1 MQRNELAAFIPVSL
15 KEFINDNATFTPV
28 DIDEFYDDKS
38 QTPTDQYSSDIV
50 VLSAKEKIL
59 VDKIFETVKEISPE
73 TLEGL
78 TDRLSDLERLAA
90 SIAHFPSLLQRQI
103 TPTEIQTQHTIVES
117 LLKQKDGDK
126 TLHLP
131 TKAILG
137 KGFLVAKYQ
146 FFASI
151 TKIAKQIS
159 NDANLYNDL
168 SKETILIMFTLMTEE
183 VYLSLLDD
191 VTIPLDIRRQI
202 SYSLVILW
210 EHRSDHNVA
219 DIAPVLAEVWNA
231 RRKLAPAFGTMVGT
245 SELLLLSIEMD
256 DQWRKF
262 ISKKLGN
269 KDVSAAMEEFLFGLS
284 YEQIQK
290 LKSILK
296 EQGISAIGR
305 DEVASFLGIKIE
317 TYYEADP
324 RSFFLQYS
332 IRRENARARKRMNL
346 PGPHGTLE
354 DYYMRFILELNKE
367 KQYNDIYAK

>member
-1 MQRNELAAFIPVSL
+1 MIDNQLINFMPVSL
-15 KEFINDNATFTPV
+15 KEFVIEKTEFETV
-28 DIDEFYDDKS
+28 DIDEFYDDSSFSHEKS
-38 QTPTDQYSSDIV
+38 FSTDIIV
-50 VLSAKEKIL
+50 LNTSERVLVNKA
-59 VDKIFETVKEISPE
+59 FEIIKSISPE

-90 SIAHFPSLLQRQI
+90 SIVHFPSLLQRQI
-103 TPTEIQTQHTIVES
+103 MPTEIQTQHTIAES

-137 KGFLVAKYQ
+137 KGFLVAKYH
-146 FFASI
+146 FFASLS
-151 TKIAKQIS
+151 KIAKQCGLEEKLVS
-159 NDANLYNDL
+159 KLA
-168 SKETILIMFTLMTEE
+168 KETLLIMFTLMAEE

-191 VTIPLDIRRQI
+191 VTIPLDIRREI
-202 SYSLVILW
+202 SYSLVVLW
-210 EHRSDHNVA
+210 EHRNDHNVG

-256 DQWRKF
+256 DQWRRF
-262 ISKKLGN
+262 ISKKLGDP
-269 KDVSAAMEEFLFGLS
+269 DVSGAMEEFLFGLS

-290 LKSILK
+290 LKNMLR

-305 DEVASFLGIKIE
+305 DEVSSFLGVKIE

-346 PGPHGTLE
+346 PGPHCTLE
-354 DYYMRFILELNKE
+354 DYYMRFILEQNKE

>member
-1 MQRNELAAFIPVSL
+1 MIDNRLIDFMPVSL
-15 KEFINDNATFTPV
+15 KEFVVEKTEFESV
-28 DIDEFYDDKS
+28 DIDEFYDD
-38 QTPTDQYSSDIV
+38 SSSPHEKTFSTDIV
-50 VLSAKEKIL
+50 VLNASERVL
-59 VDKIFETVKEISPE
+59 VNRAFEIIKSVSPE

-90 SIAHFPSLLQRQI
+90 SIVHFPSLLQRQI
-103 TPTEIQTQHTIVES
+103 MPTEIQTQHTIAES

-137 KGFLVAKYQ
+137 KGFLVAKYH
-146 FFASI
+146 FFASLS
-151 TKIAKQIS
+151 KIARQCGLEEKLVS
-159 NDANLYNDL
+159 KLA
-168 SKETILIMFTLMTEE
+168 KETLLIMFTLMAEE

-191 VTIPLDIRRQI
+191 VTIPLDIRREI
-202 SYSLVILW
+202 SYSLVVLW
-210 EHRSDHNVA
+210 EHRNDHNVG

-256 DQWRKF
+256 DQWRRF
-262 ISKKLGN
+262 ISKKLGDP
-269 KDVSAAMEEFLFGLS
+269 DVSGAMEEFLFGLS

-290 LKSILK
+290 LKNMLR

-305 DEVASFLGIKIE
+305 DEVSSFLGVKIE

-346 PGPHGTLE
+346 PGPHCTLE
-354 DYYMRFILELNKE
+354 DYYMRFILEQNKE

>member
-346 PGPHGTLE
+346 SGPHGTLE

>member
-1 MQRNELAAFIPVSL
+1 MIDNRLIDFMPVSL
-15 KEFINDNATFTPV
+15 KEFVVEKTEFESV
-28 DIDEFYDDKS
+28 DIDEFYDD
-38 QTPTDQYSSDIV
+38 SSSPHEKTFSTDIV
-50 VLSAKEKIL
+50 VLNASERDL
-59 VDKIFETVKEISPE
+59 VNRAFEIIKSISPE

-90 SIAHFPSLLQRQI
+90 SIVHFPSLLQRQI
-103 TPTEIQTQHTIVES
+103 MPTEIQTQHTIAES

-137 KGFLVAKYQ
+137 KGFLVAKYH
-146 FFASI
+146 FFASLS
-151 TKIAKQIS
+151 KIAKQCGLEEKLVS
-159 NDANLYNDL
+159 KLA
-168 SKETILIMFTLMTEE
+168 KETLLIMFTLMAEE

-191 VTIPLDIRRQI
+191 VTIPLDIRREI
-202 SYSLVILW
+202 SYSLVVLW
-210 EHRSDHNVA
+210 EHRNDHNVG

-256 DQWRKF
+256 DQWRRF
-262 ISKKLGN
+262 ISKKLGDP
-269 KDVSAAMEEFLFGLS
+269 DVSGAMEEFLFGLS

-290 LKSILK
+290 LKNMLR

-305 DEVASFLGIKIE
+305 DEVSSFLGVKIE

-346 PGPHGTLE
+346 PGPHCTLE
-354 DYYMRFILELNKE
+354 DYYMRFILEQNKE

>member
-1 MQRNELAAFIPVSL
+1 MIDNRLIDFMPVSL
-15 KEFINDNATFTPV
+15 KEFVVEKTEFESV
-28 DIDEFYDDKS
+28 DIDEFYDD
-38 QTPTDQYSSDIV
+38 SSSPHEKTFSTDIV
-50 VLSAKEKIL
+50 VLNASERVL
-59 VDKIFETVKEISPE
+59 VNRAFEIIKSVSPE

-90 SIAHFPSLLQRQI
+90 SIVHFPSLLQRQI
-103 TPTEIQTQHTIVES
+103 MPTEIQTQHTIAES

-137 KGFLVAKYQ
+137 KGFLVAKYH
-146 FFASI
+146 FFASLS
-151 TKIAKQIS
+151 KIAKQCGLEEKLVS
-159 NDANLYNDL
+159 KLA
-168 SKETILIMFTLMTEE
+168 KETLLIMFTLMAEE

-191 VTIPLDIRRQI
+191 VTIPLDIRREI
-202 SYSLVILW
+202 SYSLVVLW
-210 EHRSDHNVA
+210 EHRNDHNVG

-256 DQWRKF
+256 DQWRRF
-262 ISKKLGN
+262 ISKKLGDP
-269 KDVSAAMEEFLFGLS
+269 DVSGAMEEFLFGLS

-290 LKSILK
+290 LKNMLR

-305 DEVASFLGIKIE
+305 DEVSSFLGVKIE

-346 PGPHGTLE
+346 PGPHCTLE
-354 DYYMRFILELNKE
+354 DYYMRFILEQNKE